1 MWTKA
6 TCTER
11 RRTSFVFAVL
21 PALWPTS
28 ADTYVNMLCRGGGG
42 EAEALRVVAGGWSLE
57 EVRRLAAIMG
67 VSCK

>member
-42 EAEALRVVAGGWSLE
+42 EAEALRVVAGGWSGGGEKAGGDHGCFL
-57 EVRRLAAIMG
+57 
-67 VSCK
+67 

>member
-1 MWTKA
+1 MWTQA
-6 TCTER
+6 ACTER

-28 ADTYVNMLCRGGGG
+28 ADTCYDMLCRGGGG
-42 EAEALRVVAGGWSLE
+42 EAEALRVVAGGWSGGGE
-57 EVRRLAAIMG
+57 KALAAIMG